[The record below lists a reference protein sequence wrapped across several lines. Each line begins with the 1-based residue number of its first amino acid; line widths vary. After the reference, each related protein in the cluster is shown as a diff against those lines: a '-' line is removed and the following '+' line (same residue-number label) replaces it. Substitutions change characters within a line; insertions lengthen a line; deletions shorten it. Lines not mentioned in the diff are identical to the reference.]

1 MRDRRRLSH
10 QDVDRL
16 LAGKAP
22 SGADRLD
29 EDLAAF
35 TRDVRAAFVR
45 PPSLDV
51 ERRHLAAAVEASRLT
66 TDKGEPAVRPAS
78 KAQGPESQASGL
90 PKWRRRS
97 VLSSLFASL
106 AAKIAG
112 VAVAAVAATG
122 GLAAAGA
129 LPAPA
134 QQAIASAASSVGFS
148 LPSPG
153 DGSPATQG
161 QATGHRR
168 GAAPTSTVSD
178 GVTGH
183 RRGTASTSTA
193 SDGVTETVEASG
205 VNHGN
210 CVSYATSIA
219 ASLGFSRPEKGQF
232 VSAIAQD
239 HTAMSAPV
247 TGTATPAAACQAAI
261 DKAKAATT
269 ASSHGKPDSVKG
281 SANDNPTPSA
291 SNSAGSVEPDSHATS
306 TPTGYGNPTT
316 PGGNPG
322 YGPGS
327 HPTGNPGYGQPVT
340 PTAHPTGKP

>member
-1 MRDRRRLSH
+1 M
-10 QDVDRL
+10 
-16 LAGKAP
+16 
-22 SGADRLD
+22 
-29 EDLAAF
+29 
-35 TRDVRAAFVR
+35 
-45 PPSLDV
+45 
-51 ERRHLAAAVEASRLT
+51 
-66 TDKGEPAVRPAS
+66 
-78 KAQGPESQASGL
+78 
-90 PKWRRRS
+90 
-97 VLSSLFASL
+97 LSSLFASL

-239 HTAMSAPV
+239 H
-247 TGTATPAAACQAAI
+247 
-261 DKAKAATT
+261 KAKAATT